1 MFYVLFHYYL
11 LSIQKIND
19 IRDLLMLGLKRMLQ
33 SFVKNH

>member
-11 LSIQKIND
+11 LSIQKMNGI
-19 IRDLLMLGLKRMLQ
+19 IDLLMLGLKRMLQ